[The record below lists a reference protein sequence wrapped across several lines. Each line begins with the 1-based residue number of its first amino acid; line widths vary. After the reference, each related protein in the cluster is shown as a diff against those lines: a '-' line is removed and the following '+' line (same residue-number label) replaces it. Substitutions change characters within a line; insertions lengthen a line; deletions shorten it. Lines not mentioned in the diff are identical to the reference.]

1 MNQNIQD
8 NQPQEIDLN
17 QLTKKIGESYQSFLT
32 WIFNSFQFIIK
43 NIHYFIILGLAGLI
57 IGYFLDKG
65 NKIYNHEIYVKPN
78 FGSTDLLYSKI
89 DLLDSKIDE
98 KDTLFFKSI
107 GIKDPK
113 SIKSIKIEPVIDVYG
128 FVNERI
134 NTVSNAQNTQNFELL
149 KLLSE
154 SSDISKIIKEDVTGR
169 NYSTHLIQINT
180 KGTITKEDVI
190 DPIMNFLNNE
200 EFYKIVQQ
208 EYVTNL
214 KIKIIKNEEVI
225 KQIDAI
231 LDEFS
236 SKSNSS
242 QKSDKLIYISE
253 NTQLNEV
260 ITTKNQLIY
269 EQGEYKMQLLSLSK
283 VIKDK
288 SSVINVKEA
297 TSIFLKMKFIIPF
310 LLICGFIL
318 FIQIRSFYKT
328 QIVKYKQ
335 AL

>member
-1 MNQNIQD
+1 MNQNMQD
-8 NQPQEIDLN
+8 NQPQEIDLS
-17 QLTKKIGESYQSFLT
+17 QISKKIGESYQSFLT
-32 WIFNSFQFIIK
+32 WVFTSVQFVIK
-43 NIHYFIILGLAGLI
+43 NIHYFIILGLAGLT

-78 FGSTDLLYSKI
+78 FGSTDLLYTKI
-89 DLLDSKIDE
+89 DLLESKIKE
-98 KDTLFFKSI
+98 RDTLFLKSI
-107 GIKDPK
+107 GIKDSK
-113 SIKSIKIEPVIDVYG
+113 SIKLIKIEPIIDIYG
-128 FVNERI
+128 FVNERT

-169 NYSTHLIQINT
+169 NYSTHLIQIDT
-180 KGTITKEDVI
+180 KGTIKKEDVI

-200 EFYKIVQQ
+200 EFFKMVQQ

-214 KIKIIKNEEVI
+214 KSRIIKNEEVI

-242 QKSDKLIYISE
+242 QKSDKLVYVSE
-253 NTQLNEV
+253 NTQLNDV
-260 ITTKNQLIY
+260 ITTKKQLIY
-269 EQGEYKMQLLSLSK
+269 EQDEYKMQLLSLSK

-288 SSVINVKEA
+288 SSVINVKEIS
-297 TSIFLKMKFIIPF
+297 SIFLKMKFIIPF

-318 FIQIRSFYKT
+318 FIQIRSFYRK
-328 QIVKYKQ
+328 QVVKYKQ